1 MSFCVGHYRKETA
14 TRILGNTHAYVFICN
29 FMGSCALFCVA
40 AEKQACLL
48 TKSQPFYDLPESVT
62 DLNNV
67 PELPDQVSCCS
78 VV

>member
-1 MSFCVGHYRKETA
+1 MYARLLLHVFFC
-14 TRILGNTHAYVFICN
+14 ILYCI
-29 FMGSCALFCVA
+29 S

-67 PELPDQVSCCS
+67 PELPDQVSYSS
-78 VV
+78 VVQSHRFTLKLFNWGLG